1 MKSFFL
7 ISAFVFISINAFAQE
22 TKGPSNNEKS
32 LISDTIRQTL
42 YNYCSDVKQSGLTAE
57 FKYLDSSGDFFWVPP
72 GYTSAISYDSVAK
85 ILRQNAGMFKSID
98 NTYKTLTIIVVSK
111 RIATYNAV
119 IHSVSVNTSGKVY
132 ESDLIETG
140 VLIKRPDG
148 WKLLSGQTSIL
159 K

>member
-1 MKSFFL
+1 MKLPFL
-7 ISAFVFISINAFAQE
+7 LLLVFTFSNGFGQE
-22 TKGPSNNEKS
+22 SKGPSNTEKS

-42 YNYCSDVKQSGLTAE
+42 YNYCKDVKQSGLTAE
-57 FKYLDSSGDFFWVPP
+57 FKYLDSSADFFWVPP
-72 GYTSAISYDSVAK
+72 GYSTAISYDSVAR

-98 NTYKTLTIIVVSK
+98 NTYKTLTIVVVSK
-111 RIATYNAV
+111 RIATYSAV
-119 IHSVSVNTSGKVY
+119 IHSVSIDTSGKVY

-140 VLIKRPDG
+140 VLIKRPSG